1 MKNKKVRA
9 RFEGVALECWNYFK
23 WVDNSLVNGWMDYKD
38 GDFLNGRD
46 DQKYVSLTADQLRGK
61 A

>member
-1 MKNKKVRA
+1 MKNKKVKE
-9 RFEGVALECWNYFK
+9 RFDGMACNWNFPR

-61 A
+61 